1 MDDKRMSEIWKPL
14 TRDTYKDWVA
24 TIISEAS
31 DRLSD
36 WEIKFINDM
45 EFILSSS
52 RNLSQGQAEKLDEL
66 YARYTK

>member
-1 MDDKRMSEIWKPL
+1 MSEIWKPL

-36 WEIKFINDM
+36 WEIKFIHSM
-45 EFILSSS
+45 EHDLAYK
-52 RNLSQGQAEKLDEL
+52 NLSQSQAEKLDEL